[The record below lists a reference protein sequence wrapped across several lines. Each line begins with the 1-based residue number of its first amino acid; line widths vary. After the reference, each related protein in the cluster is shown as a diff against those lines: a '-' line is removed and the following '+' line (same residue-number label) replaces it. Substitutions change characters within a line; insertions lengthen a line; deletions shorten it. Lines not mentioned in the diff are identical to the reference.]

1 MINGEAGG
9 NLADLEGLE
18 DQIIETQ
25 SFDIVSIISDQ
36 RNNIP
41 NEIETNNDGFKISQV
56 QFLLDKESKA
66 NEDKLKA
73 LISMRTVVDTQL
85 HEIIDEKYFAKD
97 EIEREKITEIAS
109 NAGVSSDNESSD
121 IEVDHSKIFSRNI
134 PQMKLFTE
142 VMRSQDFTGS
152 HSIRNSNLLQRS
164 FSPEVYNH
172 MVSENGFESSENQ
185 LENPTYVIP
194 VDRRKISPMAKSENF
209 SKKPHLLNIHRA
221 ANSDE
226 LLELPNAKKFEEI
239 FGIQTSPKGVKME
252 TKEIDIEPKEN
263 GLSFTPFSALE
274 KVVMKFEEKS
284 KGNEIDSK
292 LFAFKTLRSYN
303 SRIQILSLFQ
313 AYHLFR
319 KRLLCLD
326 FRAFSSAISKLK
338 SNASLS
344 TNHLLSETHIKVSNR
359 QPAPSSRTTDSF
371 HQNAIH
377 FLLKNLLNFVKKRKY
392 DGMIA
397 ILATN
402 SLKIR
407 SQRSI
412 NTYVGRDSLS
422 VFGAQN
428 QLEIG
433 GSMRI
438 VPNDQRL
445 NSLTKSEAVRLYNT
459 SSLRHTNV
467 PLSKLA
473 ITNSS
478 KREMESFF
486 EQRLADN
493 TLQDIEPFL
502 NRAKKYD
509 ESYFSP
515 SFIVHRN
522 SPRKIPRSFEKLEA
536 VMAMLCVKVHRILN
550 TQKKESFFS
559 LKNYSNKED
568 TYVSRLRE
576 IFIRVEIEQSIEIIK
591 RIAKKLQLQRK
602 VLRSVFFKIFD
613 SQKKKSF
620 LVVKTLLEWN
630 NEIITKPKTIPYFS
644 SSPKQS
650 LVRIP
655 NSNFPEKSKLQIG
668 PEKSSPNFQIS
679 EQISPKGET
688 HPNISLKVHQPPKE
702 VDLLYASLEEEYMSK
717 VISTRSIKF

>member
-18 DQIIETQ
+18 DQIIENQ
-25 SFDIVSIISDQ
+25 SFDIVSMISDQ
-36 RNNIP
+36 HNNIP
-41 NEIETNNDGFKISQV
+41 NEIQTNNDGFKISQV

-73 LISMRTVVDTQL
+73 MISMRTVVDTQL
-85 HEIIDEKYFAKD
+85 HEIIDEKYLAKD

-109 NAGVSSDNESSD
+109 NAGVSSDIESSD
-121 IEVDHSKIFSRNI
+121 IEVDHSKIFARNV
-134 PQMKLFTE
+134 PQIRLFTE
-142 VMRSQDFTGS
+142 VMRSQDFTAS
-152 HSIRNSNLLQRS
+152 HSMKNFNLLQRS
-164 FSPEVYNH
+164 FSPEVYHH
-172 MVSENGFESSENQ
+172 MASENGLENSENQ
-185 LENPTYVIP
+185 FENPTYVIP

-226 LLELPNAKKFEEI
+226 LLELPDAKKVEEI
-239 FGIQTSPKGVKME
+239 FDIQTFPKSVKME
-252 TKEIDIEPKEN
+252 TKETDFEPKEDS
-263 GLSFTPFSALE
+263 LSFTPLLALK
-274 KVVMKFEEKS
+274 KVIMKFEKKS
-284 KGNEIDSK
+284 KSNEIDSK
-292 LFAFKTLRSYN
+292 LSVFNTLRSYN
-303 SRIQILSLFQ
+303 SRIKILSFVQ

-344 TNHLLSETHIKVSNR
+344 TNPLLSETHVKVSKR
-359 QPAPSSRTTDSF
+359 QTALSSRTIDSF
-371 HQNAIH
+371 HQNAIN
-377 FLLKNLLNFVKKRKY
+377 FLLKSLLNFVKKRKY
-392 DGMIA
+392 AGMIA

-402 SLKIR
+402 SIKLR

-422 VFGAQN
+422 VFGVQN

-438 VPNDQRL
+438 FPNDQRL
-445 NSLTKSEAVRLYNT
+445 NSLTKLEAVRLYNT
-459 SSLRHTNV
+459 SSLRHTNI

-486 EQRLADN
+486 EQKLAEN
-493 TLQDIEPFL
+493 TLQDIAPFL
-502 NRAKKYD
+502 NRPKKYD

-515 SFIVHRN
+515 SFSVHRN
-522 SPRKIPRSFEKLEA
+522 SPPKISRGFEKLEA

-550 TQKKESFFS
+550 TQKKESFFT
-559 LKNYSNKED
+559 LKNFSNKED
-568 TYVSRLRE
+568 TYVSHLRE
-576 IFIRVEIEQSIEIIK
+576 LFIRVEIKQTIEDIK

-613 SQKKKSF
+613 SRKKKSF

-630 NEIITKPKTIPYFS
+630 NEITTKSKTIPYFN
-644 SSPKQS
+644 SSPKKSFVTIQ
-650 LVRIP
+650 
-655 NSNFPEKSKLQIG
+655 NSNFPEKPKLQLE
-668 PEKSSPNFQIS
+668 PEKNTPNFQFS
-679 EQISPKGET
+679 EQIFSKGET
-688 HPNISLKVHQPPKE
+688 NQNISLKAHQPQKE
-702 VDLLYASLEEEYMSK
+702 VDLLYANLEEEYMSK